1 MAGIYKLTQTELRF
15 LLMFAEKRGMYGFEE
30 MPLIEEKAEAGECV
44 RSLCGKGILKAD
56 EEQKYEMDKTLELLL
71 SIAEQPYGCFF
82 MEDLRNEDTVRKTV
96 VYFRDDVIG
105 AVEQTGEMW
114 EFLWIPYLTLAI
126 GETANLHEPFLNAV
140 TERPV
145 VETDG
150 DRWIDERTRDGFA
163 WQWEMWGEQLEDE
176 KKQCSMSV
184 LSDGKIQ
191 FVVKETD
198 GDRRIFCPDKADYIN
213 EITREMAYI
222 HGKSISKM
230 LQREG

>member
-1 MAGIYKLTQTELRF
+1 M
-15 LLMFAEKRGMYGFEE
+15 
-30 MPLIEEKAEAGECV
+30 

-71 SIAEQPYGCFF
+71 AIAEQPYGCFS
-82 MEDLRNEDTVRKTV
+82 MEDLRNGDTVRKTV

-105 AVEQTGEMW
+105 AVEQTGELW

-150 DRWIDERTRDGFA
+150 SMNVLETASHGSGKC
-163 WQWEMWGEQLEDE
+163 GESSLRMKRNSAVCLCYPTVKSSLWSRRQTGTGGY
-176 KKQCSMSV
+176 SV
-184 LSDGKIQ
+184 L
-191 FVVKETD
+191 
-198 GDRRIFCPDKADYIN
+198 
-213 EITREMAYI
+213 TRLI
-222 HGKSISKM
+222 ILIK
-230 LQREG
+230 